1 MGIEMKM
8 IYDQTVPTTINKI
21 GLGETIV
28 NHRKAVI
35 IGFVWLT
42 LLLPSFASA
51 EEPISLEILFD
62 GVPSPGGG
70 WVLTVTLLGRAE
82 LDLTHLTVE
91 ASKGLKLTAG
101 DPHWQG
107 TLPAGGEQVLELS
120 FTLTA
125 PPPQSV
131 TIRAQGRTKKG
142 SPFEKKVVRE
152 IN

>member
-1 MGIEMKM
+1 M
-8 IYDQTVPTTINKI
+8 IRPSQRERTI
-21 GLGETIV
+21 GLENSV
-28 NHRKAVI
+28 NLRRAII
-35 IGFVWLT
+35 IGFVLLT
-42 LLLPSFASA
+42 LFLPFSASA

-70 WVLTVTLLGRAE
+70 WVLTVTLLARTD

-107 TLPAGGEQVLELS
+107 TLPSGGEQVLELS
-120 FTLTA
+120 LTLTA

>member
-1 MGIEMKM
+1 M
-8 IYDQTVPTTINKI
+8 IRPSQRERTI
-21 GLGETIV
+21 GLENSV
-28 NHRKAVI
+28 NLRRAII
-35 IGFVWLT
+35 IGLVLLT
-42 LLLPSFASA
+42 LFLPSSASA

-70 WVLTVTLLGRAE
+70 WVLTVTMLARTD
-82 LDLTHLTVE
+82 LDLTHLTVVS
-91 ASKGLKLTAG
+91 SKGLELTAG

-142 SPFEKKVVRE
+142 SPFEKKVVRG

>member
-1 MGIEMKM
+1 MIPLRRIEEGEK
-8 IYDQTVPTTINKI
+8 QAVRGI
-21 GLGETIV
+21 GL
-28 NHRKAVI
+28 AL
-35 IGFVWLT
+35 IGLL
-42 LLLPSFASA
+42 LLLPIRAAA

-62 GVPSPGGG
+62 GVPAPGGG
-70 WVLTVTLLGRAE
+70 WVLTVTLLARTD
-82 LDLTHLTVE
+82 LDLTHLTVVS
-91 ASKGLKLTAG
+91 SKGLERTAG

-120 FTLTA
+120 FTLTD

-142 SPFEKKVVRE
+142 SPFEKKVVRG

>member
-1 MGIEMKM
+1 MSRQRSLRIS
-8 IYDQTVPTTINKI
+8 I
-21 GLGETIV
+21 LL
-28 NHRKAVI
+28 
-35 IGFVWLT
+35 WT
-42 LLLPSFASA
+42 LLIPSFTSA

-62 GVPSPGGG
+62 GVPAPGGG
-70 WVLTVTLLGRAE
+70 WVLTVTLLGRAD

-142 SPFEKKVVRE
+142 SSFEKKVVRG